1 MQYNNI
7 FLCSRPFQLAFQL
20 NGKLRVTDIL
30 EVILLEVKER

>member
-7 FLCSRPFQLAFQL
+7 FLCSRPFQLVLQL

-30 EVILLEVKER
+30 EVILLE